1 MNTLS
6 SSQFGSET
14 RLSFFRSLRGKLI
27 LLFLAISLIPLII
40 VGLLAYTHAKTALK
54 TEMINKLVAV
64 RDIKAKRITDYFDE
78 RLLDLKIIS
87 KNLTIVAAINAFEE
101 AIHAQRATLKTDDIG
116 VMNHYRSLYLGKPD
130 LVNAGDGSAYSAVH
144 AHYHP
149 IFKEY
154 KEAYNYYDIFLVEPH
169 SGAILYSVD
178 KEEDFGSSLT
188 SGPYAET
195 SLGQVFQESVV
206 ITDHNVIRLEDFIYY
221 EPSKEAASFVASPIF
236 DGKELRGVLIFQLST
251 AQIDA
256 IMQEH
261 TGLGET
267 GETLLVSSDD
277 FLLRSNSRFVEETTL
292 LKQKMDTKA
301 TRAAAAGETG
311 VKTINCIG
319 RTILVAYRPLNI
331 YGVRW
336 SLTAQIDD
344 AEAFAAIQQ
353 LLIWMFSMICV
364 GTLIVTTVAFFFS
377 NSLAQPVQ
385 MMTNIARQLANGNL
399 NLTVE
404 TKNQDEIGLMGQAFQ
419 HMIVNLRVVIED
431 IVSISQGLANGNL
444 PVTPQAEY
452 KGDFIKIKN
461 TLETGLSNLR
471 LVIKDIVQVSQGLAA
486 GNLRVTPTE
495 EYRGDFT
502 MIKKA
507 LETAL
512 SDLLQVVEDIVQM
525 SQGLA
530 EGRQHTAKA
539 EYRGD
544 FTQIKNALETA
555 TAKLHEAM
563 AQNAIQDWLK
573 TGQTQL
579 NQQISGEQDIITL
592 AKNFITFLTTYLEA
606 QVGVFYWLRTESQ
619 GQGLNGNEAA
629 DENARLKLIASYA
642 YTQRKGI
649 ETEFKIGEGLIGQAA
664 LEKQRILVTEIPEDY
679 ICIQSGSG
687 KAVPQQLLVIP
698 CLYENAVKGVIEI
711 GTFHEITEVQ
721 LEFLAQVMPNIGI
734 AVNTAESRTKMQAL
748 LAQQITSPNSP
759 QTFSFIKKE

>member
-1 MNTLS
+1 MNILS

-40 VGLLAYTHAKTALK
+40 VGMLAYTHAKSALK

-64 RDIKAKRITDYFDE
+64 RDIKAKWITSYFDE
-78 RLLDLKIIS
+78 RLIDLKIIS
-87 KNLTIVAAINAFEE
+87 KNLTIVAAINAFDE
-101 AIHAQRATLKTDDIG
+101 AIHAQKATLNTDEIG

-144 AHYHP
+144 AQYHP
-149 IFKEY
+149 MFKEY

-178 KEEDFGSSLT
+178 KEEDFASSLT

-195 SLGQVFQESVV
+195 SIGHVFQESVV
-206 ITDHNVIRLEDFIYY
+206 TTDHNFIRLEDFIYY

-236 DGKELRGVLIFQLST
+236 DGTEHRGVLIFQLPT
-251 AQIDA
+251 DQIDA

-267 GETLLVSSDD
+267 GETLLISSDD

-292 LKQKMDTKA
+292 FKQKMDTAA

-311 VKTINCIG
+311 VKTINYLG
-319 RTILVAYRPLNI
+319 KSILVAYKPLNI

-336 SLTAQIDD
+336 SLTAHIDE

-353 LLIWMFSMICV
+353 MLIWMFSIICV
-364 GTLIVTTVAFFFS
+364 GTLIVITVAFFFS
-377 NSLAQPVQ
+377 KSLAQPVQ

-419 HMIVNLRVVIED
+419 QMIVNLRIVIED

-444 PVTPQAEY
+444 SVTPQAEY
-452 KGDFIKIKN
+452 QGDFIKIKN

-486 GNLRVTPTE
+486 GNLRVTPE
-495 EYRGDFT
+495 AEYRGDFA

-530 EGRQHTAKA
+530 EGRQYVTAKA

-555 TAKLHEAM
+555 AAKLHKAM

-579 NQQISGEQDIITL
+579 NEQISGEQDVITL
-592 AKNFITFLTTYLEA
+592 AKNIITFLTTYLEA
-606 QVGVFYWLRTESQ
+606 QVGVFYWLQTESQ
-619 GQGLNGNEAA
+619 GQGINGNEAA
-629 DENARLKLIASYA
+629 DENGRLKLIASYA
-642 YTQRKGI
+642 YIQRKGM
-649 ETEFKIGEGLIGQAA
+649 ENEFQIGEGLIGQAA
-664 LEKQRILVTEIPEDY
+664 LEKQRILVTEVPEDY
-679 ICIQSGSG
+679 ISIQSGLG

-698 CLYENAVKGVIEI
+698 FFYENAVKGVIEI
-711 GTFHEITEVQ
+711 GTFHEMTEVQ
-721 LEFLAQVMPNIGI
+721 LEFMDQVMPNIGI

-748 LAQQITSPNSP
+748 LAQQNN
-759 QTFSFIKKE
+759 FS